1 MALHF
6 SENEKFFKWLN
17 LELCTLWFDDF
28 FSFLQ
33 GANVNGG
40 DHEHQYTSLHFAA
53 LAGKPKVCELLLQ
66 EGAKIDATN
75 SVKRTASQMGAFVGN
90 EHFLYFSDVKV
101 GLKIE

>member
-1 MALHF
+1 MF
-6 SENEKFFKWLN
+6 
-17 LELCTLWFDDF
+17 F
-28 FSFLQ
+28 FSLLQ

-90 EHFLYFSDVKV
+90 FNIYLIFRFPRVHIKV
-101 GLKIE
+101 GRNI

>member
-1 MALHF
+1 MTQFRIMHTVI
-6 SENEKFFKWLN
+6 WR
-17 LELCTLWFDDF
+17 F

-90 EHFLYFSDVKV
+90 DCFLYFSDVKV